1 MHSFLSPRI
10 LLPLIL
16 AGLFLPA
23 CTTISNRRDLYFP
36 QTVDGPYTKIRRQGL
51 PKTSPESLPAANSTS
66 DGKKVIKPRG

>member
-1 MHSFLSPRI
+1 MQSFLSPRI

-16 AGLFLPA
+16 AGFCLPA

-51 PKTSPESLPAANSTS
+51 PKASQESLPASKASS
-66 DGKKVIKPRG
+66 DGKKVIKPQS